1 MWQRIVGAWLIID
14 AIGSELYDLEQ
25 IRRDR
30 MDDPP
35 LKVHAVRVIRALI
48 GAALLTLGG

>member
-1 MWQRIVGAWLIID
+1 MWQRLVGAWLILD
-14 AIGSELYDLEQ
+14 AIASEIYDVEQ

-35 LKVHAVRVIRALI
+35 LKVHAVRVIRASI
-48 GAALLTLGG
+48 GAALLALGG